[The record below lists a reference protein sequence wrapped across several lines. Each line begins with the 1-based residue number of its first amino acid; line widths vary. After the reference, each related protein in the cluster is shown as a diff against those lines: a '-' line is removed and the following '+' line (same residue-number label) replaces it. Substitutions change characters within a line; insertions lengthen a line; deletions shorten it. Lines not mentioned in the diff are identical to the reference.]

1 MWTTPSVTIV
11 RNCHAHACNCLH
23 MLKVRNSEAEISN
36 ILKYP
41 KGNGQF
47 ATDSHGRKRTS
58 AFCRFVLCYGHGASD
73 VAITSCIQVATGKDK
88 KLYEQI
94 YLIKNSDNPRTR
106 TFHQTLITAGERGI
120 RIDQRVDLFYFGCYS
135 YLGED
140 RIIVHT
146 LSTSGYRL
154 LV

>member
-1 MWTTPSVTIV
+1 MSPFYTERRPNHNLMYTVDHTFGYHSTHLL
-11 RNCHAHACNCLH
+11 CACLESSAHAPGT
-23 MLKVRNSEAEISN
+23 KFRGRNFKHFKIS
-36 ILKYP
+36 

-47 ATDSHGRKRTS
+47 ATDSHGHKRTS
-58 AFCRFVLCYGHGASD
+58 DSD
-73 VAITSCIQVATGKDK
+73 
-88 KLYEQI
+88 
-94 YLIKNSDNPRTR
+94 PRTR
-106 TFHQTLITAGERGI
+106 MFHQTLITAGERGI

-146 LSTSGYRL
+146 LATSGYRL